1 MEDVEGVGHKWAEE
15 GLGAER
21 AGDRTERAE
30 RVKRWE
36 DRWGAEGAGDMAKAS
51 MSLNKGMDVVFLK
64 KSLADKSYDG
74 GQGEEKT

>member
-1 MEDVEGVGHKWAEE
+1 
-15 GLGAER
+15 
-21 AGDRTERAE
+21 
-30 RVKRWE
+30 
-36 DRWGAEGAGDMAKAS
+36 MAKAS